1 MYRKCFV
8 VLLLNILFAN
18 HLVAQ
23 VSTNKIKLKNRLFFY
38 SGASAQYYPRLKPI
52 KVDDPGLFVTTP
64 ILGYGFDVFGLSYE
78 FLNGK
83 LVFGCQAGMDT
94 QEFFGDVGYFDP
106 YNEGFSWLRYRL
118 GAFGDGMRGVV
129 NSDISWRFNLN
140 RKSTLNLGLFGGV
153 DGFRNGGGSYRQ
165 GYSSSQDP
173 LHYYIEAIYDDE
185 DENEYTWGFQFGFSR
200 NNWDMV
206 LRHEFIKSEI
216 QYRTYTIPVRI
227 SNPWNDLYEKRQYY
241 FSLNVRYYFKRKRN
255 SLLFQDQVLSH

>member
-1 MYRKCFV
+1 
-8 VLLLNILFAN
+8 
-18 HLVAQ
+18 
-23 VSTNKIKLKNRLFFY
+23 
-38 SGASAQYYPRLKPI
+38 
-52 KVDDPGLFVTTP
+52 
-64 ILGYGFDVFGLSYE
+64 
-78 FLNGK
+78 
-83 LVFGCQAGMDT
+83 
-94 QEFFGDVGYFDP
+94 
-106 YNEGFSWLRYRL
+106 
-118 GAFGDGMRGVV
+118 MRGVV

-216 QYRTYTIPVRI
+216 QYRTYTIPERTSERKGIEPSEILYFAVVMNFLSFSRCRI
-227 SNPWNDLYEKRQYY
+227 NIGLNDFMCNFL
-241 FSLNVRYYFKRKRN
+241 VG
-255 SLLFQDQVLSH
+255 